1 MGEPRVPLPAW
12 ARWNDSWGHR
22 YTVGVEEEVVVLN
35 AADHSPAQASEWV
48 RARLPASLAVRT
60 SPETH
65 AAVIELTTGTHATV
79 AGAVAELQELRGA
92 LAHELDAMSLCAAS
106 TGTHPLAVAEQ
117 TRVVDTARYRTVASS
132 MRMLA
137 QREPTMAL
145 HVHVGV
151 PDPEDAVR
159 LLNRLRDAVPALLA
173 LSANSPFWAGIDSG
187 FASART
193 VIFQAFPRTGIP
205 RRFVDYADY
214 VGVVD
219 ALVGSG
225 AIPDPTFLWWD
236 VRLQP
241 ALGTVEVRVMDAQ
254 ITLAHTAALVA
265 LVHALARVALEGD
278 DSDGLEGDD
287 SDGAA
292 TPEVL
297 AENRFLAARDGVEAE
312 LIDPET
318 RRLVPVRALI
328 GVLLDRCRAHANPVG
343 SIELERVR
351 PLVWRNGADRQR
363 ACATECGIPGLVD
376 MLTRRFAP
384 SAPTPRSDVAGLA

>member
-1 MGEPRVPLPAW
+1 
-12 ARWNDSWGHR
+12 
-22 YTVGVEEEVVVLN
+22 
-35 AADHSPAQASEWV
+35 
-48 RARLPASLAVRT
+48 
-60 SPETH
+60 
-65 AAVIELTTGTHATV
+65 V

-106 TGTHPLAVAEQ
+106 TGTHPLAAAEQ

-278 DSDGLEGDD
+278 DSDV
-287 SDGAA
+287 AA

-312 LIDPET
+312 LIDPAT

-328 GVLLDRCRAHANPVG
+328 GLLLDRCRTHANPVG

-351 PLVWRNGADRQR
+351 PLAWRNGADRQR
-363 ACATECGIPGLVD
+363 ACATERGIPGLVD